1 MNKEI
6 YLELK
11 DNEWPFDYINHNRII
26 VRAIVLDNDGYFYF
40 IRAKRDDIFGKATMI
55 ETSGGGVEENEDLIS
70 ALKRELKEE
79 LGIQV
84 NVIDKIGTVS
94 DYYNLLHRHNIS
106 NYYLCKIKTFGNN
119 NLTEDEKNIFHISTL
134 KLTFDE
140 AIKEYKRCANTKIGR
155 LVANRELP
163 IIYKAKEIIDSYK

>member
-6 YLELK
+6 YLELQ

-140 AIKEYKRCANTKIGR
+140 AIKEYERCSNTKIGR

>member
-1 MNKEI
+1 
-6 YLELK
+6 
-11 DNEWPFDYINHNRII
+11 
-26 VRAIVLDNDGYFYF
+26 
-40 IRAKRDDIFGKATMI
+40 MI